1 MQNFTERH
9 NELFIDV
16 LNALENTNP
25 LSFKYKD
32 DGIYE
37 LPRISAVNKY
47 NTYCEYA
54 IIKFNAEI
62 LTAISLDD
70 ESERIFNFYDLT
82 LAEAIDLYEYIHE
95 YITQS
100 N

>member
-1 MQNFTERH
+1 MENFTKRH
-9 NELFIDV
+9 NELFADV
-16 LNALENTNP
+16 LNALENINP
-25 LSFKYKD
+25 VSFKYKD
-32 DGIYE
+32 YGIYE
-37 LPRISAVNKY
+37 LPRISSVNKY

-54 IIKFNAEI
+54 ITNFNAEKLTGI
-62 LTAISLDD
+62 LLDD
-70 ESERIFNFYDLT
+70 ESERIFSLYDLT

>member
-1 MQNFTERH
+1 MENFTKRH
-9 NELFIDV
+9 NELFLDV

-25 LSFKYKD
+25 ISFKYKD

-54 IIKFNAEI
+54 ITNFNAEK
-62 LTAISLDD
+62 LTAILLDD
-70 ESERIFNFYDLT
+70 ESERIFSLYDLT
-82 LAEAIDLYEYIHE
+82 LPEAIDLYEYIHE